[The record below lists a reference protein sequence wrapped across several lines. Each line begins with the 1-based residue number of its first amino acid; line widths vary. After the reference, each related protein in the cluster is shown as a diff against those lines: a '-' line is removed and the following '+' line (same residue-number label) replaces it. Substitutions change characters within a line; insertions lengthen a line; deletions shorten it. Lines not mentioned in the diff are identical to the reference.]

1 MQALNSLFE
10 YEFARNAMIAGVA
23 VGTVCSILSVFV
35 VLKRMAFIGEGVSHA
50 GFGGVGTALLLGI
63 GGLGQ
68 DAAVMI
74 FCIVTGVGI
83 GLLSRK
89 RHIEPDSAIGILL
102 VGAMAWG
109 VLMTDLW
116 RTFRNSPGYIQYFG
130 TATSPPSFEELLF
143 GSLLTISPFN
153 MWLAVILSAA
163 IVLTVLLFFKE
174 ILFFTFDEPVSEVFG
189 VPTTFIYYLL
199 LTLLCIT
206 IVLSMRLAGFLLV
219 TALLVIPGATA
230 LMLSRRLKI
239 VLLWSWV
246 VGVTGI
252 LGGLFITLELG
263 DLSTGPCIV
272 AVLCAWFFAAMG
284 LRTFTG
290 KLT

>member
-1 MQALNSLFE
+1 MQALTWLHE

-50 GFGGVGTALLLGI
+50 GFGGVGTALLLGM
-63 GGLGQ
+63 GGLSQ
-68 DAAVMI
+68 DAAVMV
-74 FCIVTGVGI
+74 FCLITGVGI

-89 RHIEPDSAIGILL
+89 KHIEPDSAIGILL

-116 RTFRNSPGYIQYFG
+116 RTFRGTTWYIEHFG
-130 TATSPPSFEELLF
+130 TPTSPPSFEELLF
-143 GSLLTISPFN
+143 GSLLTISPLN
-153 MWLAVILSAA
+153 MWLAVILSGA
-163 IVLTVLLFFKE
+163 IVLTVILFFKE

-189 VPTTFIYYLL
+189 VRTTFIYYLL
-199 LTLLCIT
+199 LTLLCLT

-230 LMLSRRLKI
+230 LMLSKRLKL
-239 VLLWSWV
+239 VLIWSWV

-252 LGGLFITLELG
+252 LGGLFISLEVG

-272 AVLCAWFFAAMG
+272 AVLVTWFIAALG
-284 LRTFTG
+284 LRTVTG
-290 KLT
+290 RLA